1 MIYKTT
7 YSYLTNEEPESFSS
21 IEKAIQEDQID
32 LLEKDEE
39 QVQNFYEEIENN
51 DFLGTTD

>member
-7 YSYLTNEEPESFSS
+7 YSYLTNEEPESSSS